1 MVRWYFTYAVICQIT
16 FIKHVLL
23 VVYKLYA
30 SGLFKNNENFT
41 NRRDFRR
48 QENQHG
54 EMDSD
59 IPRPHSL
66 CYKRHRPLLISNQS
80 IYCLSRA
87 SRLRNTQEELPGMH
101 SHYNCS
107 ILLSIHLPVC
117 SMYLE
122 TLSHTKEMNKWALY
136 DEQIPER

>member
-1 MVRWYFTYAVICQIT
+1 MRTPPTEEILGVRKTSMVKWIVISQG
-16 FIKHVLL
+16 H
-23 VVYKLYA
+23 
-30 SGLFKNNENFT
+30 
-41 NRRDFRR
+41 
-48 QENQHG
+48 
-54 EMDSD
+54 
-59 IPRPHSL
+59 IPSA
-66 CYKRHRPLLISNQS
+66 YKRHRPLLISNQS

-136 DEQIPER
+136 DEQIPRGEVEKCEEPPSHLPL